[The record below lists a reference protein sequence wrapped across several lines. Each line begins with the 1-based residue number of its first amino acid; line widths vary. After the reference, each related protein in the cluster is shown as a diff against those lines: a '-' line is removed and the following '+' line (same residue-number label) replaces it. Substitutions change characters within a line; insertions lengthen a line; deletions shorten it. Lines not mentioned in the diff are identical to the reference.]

1 MKNLEVV
8 ARILAGVYCASIFV
22 FANNNIDLASTD
34 VKSISSQI
42 APRVRKTNVFVVTRS
57 MQLNET
63 VLEAM
68 ISKLD
73 LDLYIVSVRQ
83 GEDQVLNR

>member
-1 MKNLEVV
+1 MKNLEDVT
-8 ARILAGVYCASIFV
+8 RILAGVYCASIFV
-22 FANNNIDLASTD
+22 FANNIDLASTD

-42 APRVRKTNVFVVTRS
+42 APRIRKTNVFVVTRS